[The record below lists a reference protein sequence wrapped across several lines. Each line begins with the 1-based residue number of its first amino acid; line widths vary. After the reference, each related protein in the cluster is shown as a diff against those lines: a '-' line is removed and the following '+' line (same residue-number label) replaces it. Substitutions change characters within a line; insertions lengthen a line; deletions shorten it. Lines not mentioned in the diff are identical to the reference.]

1 VVRLLSVAALLLGL
15 GLTFFLI
22 RMNQEY
28 EVREKELGDK
38 LVKLGNVLSAI
49 GEQLDAGRQSITSL
63 TADVELVQKRVGLT
77 QKEIKRARAV
87 AEQLRKEQE
96 KDVELLTDQI
106 LRKADSQEVVDL
118 DEKAETKFQ
127 EVDQQITKVQE
138 RVETGRKE
146 AEKTWKE
153 LAALGVALTEQGRLI
168 ATTGGALE
176 ELKRQGERDY
186 LQFEARKKQK
196 MSVAGITIELR
207 KADRKKHR
215 ADLRLFYDDKR
226 VEKKKVYTNTPLIF
240 YVGRDKIQYELVI
253 NQVKKDQIAGY
264 ISVPKGK
271 LPSSPELKPE
281 RSTD

>member
-1 VVRLLSVAALLLGL
+1 
-15 GLTFFLI
+15 
-22 RMNQEY
+22 
-28 EVREKELGDK
+28 
-38 LVKLGNVLSAI
+38 
-49 GEQLDAGRQSITSL
+49 
-63 TADVELVQKRVGLT
+63 
-77 QKEIKRARAV
+77 
-87 AEQLRKEQE
+87 
-96 KDVELLTDQI
+96 
-106 LRKADSQEVVDL
+106 
-118 DEKAETKFQ
+118 
-127 EVDQQITKVQE
+127 
-138 RVETGRKE
+138 
-146 AEKTWKE
+146 
-153 LAALGVALTEQGRLI
+153 
-168 ATTGGALE
+168 
-176 ELKRQGERDY
+176 
-186 LQFEARKKQK
+186 